1 LTGAL
6 GCKADDG
13 SACAAGTLAAV
24 AVDGQTASRT
34 YVALTS
40 VAGAAYSVV
49 DASSLS
55 TLWSDTS
62 DGTPL
67 QLFAP
72 STGGV
77 LVANGGAAA
86 RRIDALGAL
95 LWSVGY
101 GDVVGV
107 LAALTDTGDL
117 AVVDP
122 QSIRL
127 YGSDGTLVWDEALPE
142 SVTGVSAVVADR
154 QGGVWLVGTFAG
166 GLSPWVAAASSS
178 TGVQPSGPFVIHLD
192 GRGDEI
198 GGGAWNLP
206 ALAFHRA
213 AEATDA
219 GGAPMLVVT
228 GDGSEIVAPAFGLTA
243 AAGEVAI
250 VAAFGPSGQIL
261 WSRTI
266 VSVPDLRADADGNLL
281 ALTGSSGTLSVDRW
295 DPAGNPGPSV
305 GFAVDTTKGAGGLR
319 WAATPVAGGLVVG
332 GEEIVAAGGEE
343 DALCNGRHFLVQIT
357 TDPLAIEALSSRL
370 P

>member
-1 LTGAL
+1 
-6 GCKADDG
+6 
-13 SACAAGTLAAV
+13 
-24 AVDGQTASRT
+24 
-34 YVALTS
+34 
-40 VAGAAYSVV
+40 
-49 DASSLS
+49 
-55 TLWSDTS
+55 
-62 DGTPL
+62 
-67 QLFAP
+67 
-72 STGGV
+72 
-77 LVANGGAAA
+77 
-86 RRIDALGAL
+86 
-95 LWSVGY
+95 
-101 GDVVGV
+101 
-107 LAALTDTGDL
+107 
-117 AVVDP
+117 
-122 QSIRL
+122 
-127 YGSDGTLVWDEALPE
+127 
-142 SVTGVSAVVADR
+142 
-154 QGGVWLVGTFAG
+154 
-166 GLSPWVAAASSS
+166 
-178 TGVQPSGPFVIHLD
+178 
-192 GRGDEI
+192 
-198 GGGAWNLP
+198 
-206 ALAFHRA
+206 
-213 AEATDA
+213 
-219 GGAPMLVVT
+219 MLVVT